1 MLMYPMSVG
10 GIVTRVFE
18 AGTAGATPLILVHG
32 LTSRADR
39 WRQTLEPLAAAGYH
53 VFAPDLPG
61 HGFATKSAS
70 ADHSIPGHRDFVLGF
85 LDKIEAPQA
94 VLVGTSLGGHVVA
107 AAACQRPQRVKALVM
122 IGSLGLQPITPER
135 VEKIRTGLADMSL
148 EAMRRRLLTVF
159 SDPSFV
165 TDELVREDVLVNTS
179 PGARECLD
187 RFCGYMAERFNQD
200 LVLDGLAALGKT
212 PPLLLLWGEEDQSVP
227 VAVGRAAR
235 ERLRDA
241 KLVTFA
247 RTNHT
252 PYMERPELFNRV
264 LTDFL
269 AGRLG
274 SFAAPELTYL

>member
-1 MLMYPMSVG
+1 MLMYPLAVG
-10 GIVTRVFE
+10 QTVTRVFE
-18 AGTAGATPLILVHG
+18 AGQRAAPPLILVHG

-39 WRQTLEPLAAAGYH
+39 WRQNLEPLAATGYR
-53 VFAPDLPG
+53 VFALDLPG

-70 ADHSIPGHRDFVLGF
+70 GDHSIAGYRDFILAF

-94 VLVGTSLGGHVVA
+94 VLVGTSLGGHIVA
-107 AAACQRPQRVKALVM
+107 AAACHQPQRVRALVM
-122 IGSLGLQPITPER
+122 IGSLGLQPVTTER
-135 VEKIRTGLADMSL
+135 VEKIRTGLADMSF

-159 SDPSFV
+159 SDEHFV

-179 PGARECLD
+179 PGAAGCLS
-187 RFCGYMAERFNQD
+187 RFCGYMAERFNRD
-200 LVLDGLAALGKT
+200 LVLDGLAALGKAL
-212 PPLLLLWGEEDQSVP
+212 PLLLVWGEEDQSVP

-235 ERLRDA
+235 ERLVDA

-264 LTDFL
+264 LIDFL
-269 AGRLG
+269 GGRLG
-274 SFAAPELTYL
+274 SFAAPELTYR